1 MDAEKRAGETG
12 FLSTTPWAEECEQD
26 RREAEPAWTEVVKN
40 GRHKKKNTG
49 MQNEQ
54 GQGVEEEEL
63 TEEYNQNSRLDM
75 DRSLARLR
83 EERQRTSTPHKRVG
97 DSRQG
102 DWTCKDV
109 KCAWQNFAWRRV
121 CMKCSK
127 DRRGL
132 MGPEQG
138 AVVGTQGVAPGRRE
152 NAIRHPKLL
161 ILSINL
167 TKDGKTG
174 QRPRWE
180 DHVNIMRQAGLNL
193 DEVRGK
199 VGKNGYLE
207 VALEPGS
214 TSAVGAL
221 RELSKEVD
229 TRYTIQSVREQ
240 GASREVTVRWVG
252 VPFSVTDET
261 LYSYLELFSKPVRQ
275 GRNLWWE
282 KDEPGEG
289 LREVWNAERTLVVH
303 LNQGVSHVPVWHYV
317 GGTKLKLL
325 VPSRRSCPRCMKP
338 AGECKGGGVWAS
350 CEESGN
356 PQGDWKEEQEKFLKN
371 VGSSLELQ
379 KALEKDLKEVEVG
392 PEDPEIV
399 AQMKAEAERMEDA
412 AKEREVLVQRV
423 PKGKV
428 CGGLRLQH
436 FPEGAGNRKT
446 EKRETLLTIID
457 LCNNLSQEE
466 EERLGGAGVELSRP
480 ERGRKGTVDVKIT
493 LDQAD
498 ELLRKVW
505 DELEVPCREE
515 GVKRYMVE
523 ASTDMSPVKAK
534 PKTAFQQAKSRV
546 VGILKI
552 EGEER
557 KKEAERQMRK
567 SCGGKDSEEGRET
580 HKEGAPQDS
589 AAAKEVQNPPEH
601 TRNLSQEKTPPGP
614 PEKLSSEEDGPSK
627 RSLVE
632 EEAVLLQE
640 EVQAAGR
647 PVPEILETLR
657 LKGQKWIPPQGKR
670 RCSGNCIGCQRK
682 CKELGLEDCN
692 SCYLNKEKN
701 TNSNGCCNREE
712 CTNLRII
719 RVRKLKSGQDL
730 SLSAEQSEISQVDS
744 IVHDFENKGVD
755 QDNIEREEDLQK
767 GLKRGRVKGGTPED
781 LKRNSQIAKMS
792 NSGGPSKLIAPR
804 KTSLPTK

>member
-1 MDAEKRAGETG
+1 MGE
-12 FLSTTPWAEECEQD
+12 
-26 RREAEPAWTEVVKN
+26 
-40 GRHKKKNTG
+40 
-49 MQNEQ
+49 M
-54 GQGVEEEEL
+54 
-63 TEEYNQNSRLDM
+63 
-75 DRSLARLR
+75 
-83 EERQRTSTPHKRVG
+83 
-97 DSRQG
+97 
-102 DWTCKDV
+102 
-109 KCAWQNFAWRRV
+109 
-121 CMKCSK
+121 
-127 DRRGL
+127 
-132 MGPEQG
+132 
-138 AVVGTQGVAPGRRE
+138 
-152 NAIRHPKLL
+152 
-161 ILSINL
+161 
-167 TKDGKTG
+167 
-174 QRPRWE
+174 
-180 DHVNIMRQAGLNL
+180 
-193 DEVRGK
+193 
-199 VGKNGYLE
+199 
-207 VALEPGS
+207 
-214 TSAVGAL
+214 
-221 RELSKEVD
+221 
-229 TRYTIQSVREQ
+229 
-240 GASREVTVRWVG
+240 

-289 LREVWNAERTLVVH
+289 LREVWNAERTLAVH

-356 PQGDWKEEQEKFLKN
+356 PQGNWKEEQEKFLKN

-392 PEDPEIV
+392 PEDSEIV

-436 FPEGAGNRKT
+436 FPEDTGNRKT
-446 EKRETLLTIID
+446 EKRETIID
-457 LCNNLSQEE
+457 LCHNLSQEE

-480 ERGRKGTVDVKIT
+480 EKGRKGTVDLKIT

-498 ELLRKVW
+498 ELLWKVW
-505 DELEVPCREE
+505 DELEVPCMEE

-552 EGEER
+552 EEEEK
-557 KKEAERQMRK
+557 KKEAERQMRN
-567 SCGGKDSEEGRET
+567 SCGGKDCEEDRET
-580 HKEGAPQDS
+580 RKEGTPQDS

-601 TRNLSQEKTPPGP
+601 TRNLSQEKIPPGP
-614 PEKLSSEEDGPSK
+614 PKKLSKEEDGPTK

-647 PVPEILETLR
+647 PVPDILETLR
-657 LKGQKWIPPQGKR
+657 LKGQKWVPPQGKR

-701 TNSNGCCNREE
+701 TNSYGCCNREE

-719 RVRKLKSGQDL
+719 KGKKLKSGQDL

-744 IVHDFENKGVD
+744 IVHYFENKGVD
-755 QDNIEREEDLQK
+755 QENREREEDLQK
-767 GLKRGRVKGGTPED
+767 GSKRSRVKRGTPED
-781 LKRNSQIAKMS
+781 LRRNSQIAKKKVIV
-792 NSGGPSKLIAPR
+792 GGRAN
-804 KTSLPTK
+804 SLPQGRPPSQPSRWRGEGEERRRSRGD